1 MFSGINLKRNW
12 AAPDGVPFV
21 AISKQASLLLL
32 MARWLLLLF
41 TSVASGPFF
50 TLYMSNE
57 GTNPNRSASS
67 VEPSADDLLRE
78 SLKRCSPE
86 TIAAAL
92 AFRQSGDVSLVPTV
106 VLGIVER
113 FLEPEVVGTL
123 KNGDDSVKFM
133 EDLGMDSLT
142 MFEAIM
148 MVEESLG
155 VSIKN
160 EELWDLRT
168 VGDLKSFIAA
178 KLSGVEGLAKAK
190 SFPIEQIAAIMP
202 QQEPFLFLQSAEID
216 GASASGTYT
225 ISGKE
230 SFLEGHFKNNPV
242 FPASIML
249 EALGQLGVFHFLST
263 DESETS
269 DAESSIFFTGADG
282 VRCHR
287 VCKPGDVLELSVEQ
301 KRRRDPMV
309 VYSGKITLSG
319 EKAAN
324 AEEITLI
331 VAPPNEEAEPV
342 SEA

>member
-1 MFSGINLKRNW
+1 
-12 AAPDGVPFV
+12 
-21 AISKQASLLLL
+21 
-32 MARWLLLLF
+32 MACWLLLLF
-41 TSVASGPFF
+41 TSSARGPFF

-57 GTNPNRSASS
+57 GTNSNLSASPAG
-67 VEPSADDLLRE
+67 PSADELLKE
-78 SLKRCSPE
+78 TLKRCSPE

-113 FLEPEVVGTL
+113 FLEPEVVDTL

-168 VGDLKSFIAA
+168 VGDLKEFIAA
-178 KLSGVEGLAKAK
+178 KLSGVEVVAK
-190 SFPIEQIAAIMP
+190 SKSYRIEEIAAVMP

-216 GASASGTYT
+216 GATATGSYT

-230 SFLEGHFKNNPV
+230 AFLAGHFKDNPV

-249 EALGQLGVFHFLST
+249 EALGQLGVFHFIST
-263 DESETS
+263 DGEEVT
-269 DAESSIFFTGADG
+269 DAEGSIFFTGADG

-287 VCKPGDVLELSVEQ
+287 VCKPGDTLELSVEQ
-301 KRRRDPMV
+301 KRRRDPML
-309 VYSGKITLSG
+309 VYSGKISVAG
-319 EKAAN
+319 EKAAT
-324 AEEITLI
+324 AQEITLI
-331 VAPPNEEAEPV
+331 VAPADEVAEAKG
-342 SEA
+342 EA

>member
-1 MFSGINLKRNW
+1 
-12 AAPDGVPFV
+12 
-21 AISKQASLLLL
+21 
-32 MARWLLLLF
+32 
-41 TSVASGPFF
+41 
-50 TLYMSNE
+50 
-57 GTNPNRSASS
+57 
-67 VEPSADDLLRE
+67 
-78 SLKRCSPE
+78 
-86 TIAAAL
+86 
-92 AFRQSGDVSLVPTV
+92 VSLVPTV

-113 FLEPEVVGTL
+113 FLEPEVVDTL

-168 VGDLKSFIAA
+168 VGDLKAFIAA
-178 KLSGVEGLAKAK
+178 KLAGVEVSAKKK
-190 SFPIEQIAAIMP
+190 SYPIEQIAAIMP
-202 QQEPFLFLQSAEID
+202 QQDPFLFLQSATID
-216 GASASGTYT
+216 GAKASGSYT

-230 SFLEGHFKNNPV
+230 SFLAGHFKDNPV

-249 EALGQLGVFHFLST
+249 EALGQLGVFHFIAT
-263 DESETS
+263 DDSAHAEV
-269 DAESSIFFTGADG
+269 ESSIFFTGADG

-287 VCKPGDVLELSVEQ
+287 VCKPGDTLELSVEQ

-309 VYSGKITLSG
+309 VYSGKITVAG

-324 AEEITLI
+324 VEEITLI
-331 VAPPNEEAEPV
+331 AAPKEENDESV

>member
-1 MFSGINLKRNW
+1 MSEQTTKPN
-12 AAPDGVPFV
+12 
-21 AISKQASLLLL
+21 QH
-32 MARWLLLLF
+32 ARP
-41 TSVASGPFF
+41 A
-50 TLYMSNE
+50 E
-57 GTNPNRSASS
+57 Q
-67 VEPSADDLLRE
+67 SADDLLKE

-86 TIAAAL
+86 TIKAAL

-106 VLGIVER
+106 VLGIIER
-113 FLEPEVVGTL
+113 FLEPEVVDTL
-123 KNGDDSVKFM
+123 KDGDDSVKFM

-168 VGDLKSFIAA
+168 VGDLKAFIAA
-178 KLSGVEGLAKAK
+178 KLSGVEVDAKAK
-190 SFPIEQIAAIMP
+190 SYPIEQIAAVMP
-202 QQEPFLFLQSAEID
+202 QQEPFLFLQAAEID
-216 GASASGTYT
+216 GPKAKGTYK

-230 SFLEGHFKNNPV
+230 AFLAGHFKNNPV

-263 DESETS
+263 DE
-269 DAESSIFFTGADG
+269 AALESVGDSIFFTGADG
-282 VRCHR
+282 VRCSR
-287 VCKPGDVLELSVEQ
+287 VCKPGDTLELSVEL

-309 VYSGKITLSG
+309 VYSGKITVGG
-319 EKAAN
+319 EKAAT

-331 VAPPNEEAEPV
+331 VAPAEETPAK
-342 SEA
+342 A

>member
-1 MFSGINLKRNW
+1 
-12 AAPDGVPFV
+12 
-21 AISKQASLLLL
+21 
-32 MARWLLLLF
+32 
-41 TSVASGPFF
+41 
-50 TLYMSNE
+50 MSNE
-57 GTNPNRSASS
+57 GIKTNISQSS
-67 VEPSADDLLRE
+67 SETNDDELLKE
-78 SLKRCSPE
+78 ALKRCSPE

-92 AFRQSGDVSLVPTV
+92 AFRQNGDVALVPTV

-113 FLEPEVVGTL
+113 FLEPDQVEVL
-123 KNGDDSVKFM
+123 KEGDDSVKFM

-168 VGDLKSFIAA
+168 VGDLKVFISS
-178 KLSGVEGLAKAK
+178 KLSGTPLESKAK
-190 SFPIEQIAAIMP
+190 YFPIEQIAAVMP
-202 QQEPFLFLQSAEID
+202 QQVPFLFLQSAEIE
-216 GASASGTYT
+216 GNQATGVYE
-225 ISGKE
+225 ISGQE
-230 SFLEGHFKNNPV
+230 DFLKGHFKNNPV

-263 DESETS
+263 
-269 DAESSIFFTGADG
+269 AESPSTDVENSIFFTGADG

-287 VCKPGDVLELSVEQ
+287 VCRPGDKMELSVEL

-309 VYSGKITLSG
+309 VYSGKIMVNG
-319 EKAAN
+319 EKTAT

-331 VAPPNEEAEPV
+331 VAPEGSDEKL
-342 SEA
+342 

>member
-1 MFSGINLKRNW
+1 
-12 AAPDGVPFV
+12 
-21 AISKQASLLLL
+21 
-32 MARWLLLLF
+32 
-41 TSVASGPFF
+41 
-50 TLYMSNE
+50 MSNE
-57 GTNPNRSASS
+57 ATNTNQIPSPA
-67 VEPSADDLLRE
+67 EPSADDLLKE
-78 SLKRCSPE
+78 TLKRCSPE
-86 TIAAAL
+86 TITAAL

-113 FLEPEVVGTL
+113 FLEPDVIDIL
-123 KNGDDSVKFM
+123 RNGDDSVKFM

-168 VGDLKSFIAA
+168 VGDLKAFIAA
-178 KLSGVEGLAKAK
+178 KLSGVEVVAQAK
-190 SFPIEQIAAIMP
+190 SYPIERIAAVMP

-216 GASASGTYT
+216 GAKATGAYT

-230 SFLEGHFKNNPV
+230 AFLAGHFKDNPV

-263 DESETS
+263 EE
-269 DAESSIFFTGADG
+269 AAPGNAVSSIYFTGADG
-282 VRCHR
+282 VRCSR
-287 VCKPGDVLELSVEQ
+287 VCKPGDTLELSVEL

-309 VYSGKITLSG
+309 VYSGKITVGG
-319 EKAAN
+319 EKAAT
-324 AEEITLI
+324 AEEISLV
-331 VAPPNEEAEPV
+331 VAPAEAASAGEEA
-342 SEA
+342 

>member
-1 MFSGINLKRNW
+1 MHCVVRGIWVSFAKHYLFQVIW
-12 AAPDGVPFV
+12 QTGCFCCLQGVGRV
-21 AISKQASLLLL
+21 
-32 MARWLLLLF
+32 LF
-41 TSVASGPFF
+41 Y

-57 GTNPNRSASS
+57 GTKINRSSGS
-67 VEPSADDLLRE
+67 GEPNDEDLLRE

-86 TIAAAL
+86 TIAAAM
-92 AFRQSGDVSLVPTV
+92 AFRQSGDVTLVPAV

-113 FLEPEVVGTL
+113 FLEPEVIGVL
-123 KNGDDSVKFM
+123 REGDDSIKFM

-168 VGDLKSFIAA
+168 VGDLKTFISA
-178 KLSGVEGLAKAK
+178 KLAGVEITAKVK
-190 SFPIEQIAAIMP
+190 SYPIEQIAAVMP
-202 QQEPFLFLQSAEID
+202 QQEPFLFLQTAEID
-216 GASASGTYT
+216 GATAKGTYK
-225 ISGKE
+225 ISGQE
-230 SFLEGHFKNNPV
+230 AFLAGHFKDNPV

-263 DESETS
+263 DESSPSE
-269 DAESSIFFTGADG
+269 AENSIFFTGADG

-287 VCKPGDVLELSVEQ
+287 VCKPGETLELSVEQ
-301 KRRRDPMV
+301 KRRRDPMI
-309 VYSGKITLSG
+309 VYSGKITVAG

-324 AEEITLI
+324 AEDITLI
-331 VAPPNEEAEPV
+331 VAPKDDMDASAQAV
-342 SEA
+342 S

>member
-1 MFSGINLKRNW
+1 
-12 AAPDGVPFV
+12 
-21 AISKQASLLLL
+21 
-32 MARWLLLLF
+32 
-41 TSVASGPFF
+41 
-50 TLYMSNE
+50 MSNE
-57 GTNPNRSASS
+57 GTNSNLSPSPA
-67 VEPSADDLLRE
+67 EPTADELLKE
-78 SLKRCSPE
+78 TLKRCSPE
-86 TIAAAL
+86 TITAAL

-113 FLEPEVVGTL
+113 FLEPEVVDTL
-123 KNGDDSVKFM
+123 RTGDDSVKFM

-168 VGDLKSFIAA
+168 VGDLKAFISA
-178 KLSGVEGLAKAK
+178 KLSGVEVSAKAK
-190 SFPIEQIAAIMP
+190 SYPIEQIAAVMP
-202 QQEPFLFLQSAEID
+202 QQEPFLFLQTAEID
-216 GASASGTYT
+216 GAKASGKYT

-230 SFLEGHFKNNPV
+230 SFLTGHFKDNPV

-263 DESETS
+263 DESEIA
-269 DAESSIFFTGADG
+269 DAAGSIYFTGADG

-287 VCKPGDVLELSVEQ
+287 VCKPGETLELSVEQ

-309 VYSGKITLSG
+309 VYSGKISVAG

-331 VAPPNEEAEPV
+331 VAPRDEA
-342 SEA
+342 